1 MWSWI
6 SFAVGIFT
14 GGVIGIVTMSLC
26 FIASHND
33 KYNDKK

>member
-6 SFAVGIFT
+6 SFVVGIFV
-14 GGVIGIVTMSLC
+14 GEVIGIITMCLC
-26 FIASHND
+26 FIASHKD

>member
-14 GGVIGIVTMSLC
+14 GGVIGIITMCLC
-26 FIASHND
+26 FIASRND
-33 KYNDKK
+33 NHDNKK